1 MRIASKCIVVLAC
14 LVAAA
19 QINAQDAPPNKN
31 AVAIEALSRL
41 KGMDLD
47 ANPAL
52 KAAVLR
58 VLSTTKGT
66 PQFVELVR
74 DFKLTD
80 QGPALLDYA
89 SSHSADSNGVD
100 ALRLLVENGSLS
112 LVKDGLKTTNA
123 PALLEVIA
131 NSAEKIF
138 VPLIEPLV
146 GDAEV
151 PPAIRK
157 RAVHA
162 LASTQDGAA
171 ALLKTAKEDR
181 LPADLKLI
189 SGAELS
195 KARWPGIK
203 EEAAKLLPLPQSQNA
218 EPLPPIADLAKM
230 PGDAVKG
237 AEVFARPLVGC
248 INCHQVNGKGVNFA
262 PNLSEIGTKLGKD
275 ALYEA
280 ILDPSAGISFG
291 FEAWQIELKNGDEA
305 FGIITSDNAEEITL
319 KTQNGISSKY
329 KKSDIAKRTQMKT
342 SIMPAGLQL
351 TMSQQD
357 LVDLV
362 EYLSTLK
369 KPTGH

>member
-1 MRIASKCIVVLAC
+1 MAVASQLSAEDP
-14 LVAAA
+14 AS
-19 QINAQDAPPNKN
+19 KN

-41 KGMDLD
+41 KGMDLE

-74 DFKLTD
+74 DFKLSD

-89 SSHSADSNGVD
+89 SSHSTDSSTVD
-100 ALRLLVENGSLS
+100 ALRLLVENGSLE
-112 LVKDGLKTTNA
+112 LVKAGLKKTNA
-123 PALLEVIA
+123 PVLLEVIA

-138 VPLIEPLV
+138 VPLVEPLV
-146 GDAEV
+146 SETNV
-151 PPAIRK
+151 PSIVRK
-157 RAVHA
+157 RAVQA
-162 LASTQDGAA
+162 LAATQDGAKV
-171 ALLKTAKEDR
+171 LLKLAKEDR
-181 LPADLKLI
+181 LPADVKLI
-189 SGAELS
+189 TGAELS
-195 KARWPGIK
+195 KARWSGIK
-203 EEAAKLLPLPQSQNA
+203 EEAAGLLPLPQSQNA
-218 EPLPPIADLAKM
+218 EPLPPIAELAKM
-230 PGDAVKG
+230 KGDATKG

-275 ALYEA
+275 ALFEA

-291 FEAWQIELKNGDEA
+291 FEAWQIEFTNGEEA
-305 FGIITSDNAEEITL
+305 FGILLSDTADEITL
-319 KTQNGISSKY
+319 KTQNGITSKY
-329 KKSDIAKRTQMKT
+329 KKADIASRTQMKT

-369 KPTGH
+369 KSTGH